1 MDQSEIVTLKQQ
13 KTPAT
18 FFSTLP
24 GALGHPMPWQSLQ
37 WQKKTC
43 FDAGFSFALGGLDH
57 IHISGFDWG
66 A

>member
-37 WQKKTC
+37 WPKKNM
-43 FDAGFSFALGGLDH
+43 F
-57 IHISGFDWG
+57 
-66 A
+66 